1 MLVLSFNPDP
11 GPLHLLLPRSQ
22 IVFPHGAPWFVLTP
36 SPKCP
41 PALSHFLPISLL
53 PFPLRS
59 YYLTNYIFHLCIL
72 FSLPH
77 LLEYKLYEEGT
88 IYFHL
93 FPKYMPRAWESIVLN
108 KYLLNKQWVIWI
120 YVSGYTQK
128 VGRHQY
134 SQLQVDYL
142 ADTETLLK
150 IRHCDKRDTLVHL
163 KITKCITDYSSS
175 RCPLNNMHDF

>member
-1 MLVLSFNPDP
+1 MLVLSFHPDP
-11 GPLHLLLPRSQ
+11 GPLHLLLPTSQ
-22 IVFPHGAPWFVLTP
+22 TVFPHGAPWFVLTP

-59 YYLTNYIFHLCIL
+59 YYLTNYIFHSCIL

-108 KYLLNKQWVIWI
+108 KYLLNKRWVIWI
-120 YVSGYTQK
+120 CEWIHTESWKASILSASG
-128 VGRHQY
+128 R
-134 SQLQVDYL
+134 
-142 ADTETLLK
+142 LLSWYWNAIK
-150 IRHCDKRDTLVHL
+150 NKALW
-163 KITKCITDYSSS
+163 
-175 RCPLNNMHDF
+175 